1 MRKKVFILLLLLTFI
16 ALPVM
21 SQTMSDEE
29 VLEYVKK
36 ATERGVSQKQIVLDL
51 AAKGVTRAQAERI
64 KAQYENDK
72 KNINAKSAVEKNRL
86 RNSAELPSQIFE
98 GDKESVNTLKKT
110 SSTSTLIGTSKTTKT
125 TPSTKENAEGEKLLT
140 EDEEL
145 LLEDEEKQYKTYTQ
159 FIEGDTIEIFGRSI
173 FQNRDLTF
181 APLQNIAT
189 PDNYKLGPGDEVI
202 IDIWGVSQ
210 NSIREIISPDGYIVV
225 QDLGLVYLSGKT
237 IEAATSYLKEQ
248 FGKIYSGI
256 SDDANSRISVS
267 LGQIRTI
274 QVNVMGE
281 VETPGTY
288 SLSSLSSVF
297 HALYSAG
304 GINHRGSLRNIQIV
318 RNGKKVDSVDIYEYI
333 LKGNGIGDSRLQDG
347 DAIIVPTY
355 ENLVSIEGNVKRPM
369 YYEMKSDET
378 VADLISFSGDF
389 MSNAY
394 KEYIT
399 ITRKNNKEYEIC
411 TVDCDEYATFALM
424 DGDKAEVGAIIDRFK
439 NKLEIKG
446 AVYRPGV
453 YQLGDKIKTVKQLI
467 EKADGIMGD
476 AFLGRAVMHRE
487 HDDLTLEV
495 VQVDVKGILNGSSA
509 DIPLQKGDVL
519 YIPSIHDLKD
529 LGTISVFGE
538 VARPGEFPFAEN
550 TTIEDIIIQAG
561 GLKES
566 ASTVRVDIS
575 RRIKNSKGT
584 EAIKETGEMFS
595 FALKEGFVI
604 DGTPGFVLEPYD
616 QVFVRKSPAY
626 KKQIN
631 VQIKGEV
638 LYEGTY
644 ALTQRNERL
653 SDLVKKA
660 GGVIDG
666 AYVKGARL
674 LRRINDDERVKM
686 KKTLDLVSQ
695 NSDSLDVKKLELGNE
710 YYVGIDLEKAINNP
724 GSSID
729 VVLREGDILDV
740 PEFNNTVRISG
751 AVLYPN
757 TVVFS
762 DNKKVAHYVE
772 QAGGYAPKSKKNK
785 TYVLYMN
792 GQIAKAKKNSKNVIQ
807 PGCEIIVP
815 NKGAS
820 KFNLQ
825 SILAFATSAASLAT
839 MVATIA
845 NITK

>member
-1 MRKKVFILLLLLTFI
+1 MRKKILLLSLLLMFLS
-16 ALPVM
+16 LPAM
-21 SQTMSDEE
+21 AQTMSDEE
-29 VLEYVKK
+29 VLEYVKS
-36 ATERGVSQKQIVLDL
+36 ATERGVSQKQIVIDL

-64 KAQYENDK
+64 KAKYESDQKTLNS
-72 KNINAKSAVEKNRL
+72 KSAVEKNRM
-86 RNSAELPSQIFE
+86 RNSVELPSQMFE
-98 GDKESVNTLKKT
+98 EDAERTGTRKESATPLTGTNK
-110 SSTSTLIGTSKTTKT
+110 TSKTTT
-125 TPSTKENAEGEKLLT
+125 TTTKKGVEEEVTLT
-140 EDEEL
+140 EDELFIE
-145 LLEDEEKQYKTYTQ
+145 EEREKQYKTYTQ
-159 FIEGDTIEIFGRSI
+159 FIDGDTIEIFGRSI

-202 IDIWGVSQ
+202 IDIWGASQ
-210 NSIREIISPDGYIVV
+210 NSIREVISPDGYIVV
-225 QDLGLVYLSGKT
+225 QDLGLVYLNGKT
-237 IEAATSYLKEQ
+237 IEVATSYLKEQ

-256 SDDANSRISVS
+256 SDDANSKISVS

-281 VETPGTY
+281 VLTPGTY

-318 RNGKKVDSVDIYEYI
+318 RNGKKVDSVDIYDYI
-333 LKGNGIGDSRLQDG
+333 LKGNGLADSRLQDG
-347 DAIIVPTY
+347 DAVIVPTY

-369 YYEMKSDET
+369 YYEMKSGET

-389 MSNAY
+389 MGDAY
-394 KEYIT
+394 KEHIT

-411 TVDCDEYATFALM
+411 TVDFDEYATFPLM

-446 AVYRPGV
+446 AVYRPGI
-453 YQLGDKIKTVKQLI
+453 YQFGEKIKTVKQLI

-487 HDDLTLEV
+487 HEDLTLEV
-495 VQVDVKGILNGSSA
+495 IQVDVKGILNGSNA

-519 YIPSIHDLKD
+519 YIPSIHDLQD
-529 LGTISVFGE
+529 IGVISVFGE
-538 VARPGEFPFAEN
+538 VARPGDFPFAEN

-566 ASTVRVDIS
+566 ASTVRVDVS
-575 RRIKNSKGT
+575 RRIKNSRGT
-584 EAIKETGEMFS
+584 EATQETGEMFS
-595 FALKEGFVI
+595 FALKEGFVV
-604 DGTPGFVLEPYD
+604 DGTPGFVLKPYD

-686 KKTLDLVSQ
+686 EKTLDLVTQ
-695 NSDSLDVKKLELGNE
+695 NSDSLDMKKLELGE
-710 YYVGIDLEKAINNP
+710 VYYVGIDLEEALEKP

-729 VVLREGDILDV
+729 VVLREGDVLDI

-762 DNKKVAHYVE
+762 DNKKVSHYVE

-792 GQIAKAKKNSKNVIQ
+792 GQIAKAKKNSKNIIQ
-807 PGCEIIVP
+807 PGCEVIVP
-815 NKGAS
+815 NRGAS
-820 KFNLQ
+820 KFNIQ
-825 SILAFATSAASLAT
+825 NIMAFATSAASLAT

-845 NITK
+845 NIAK

>member
-1 MRKKVFILLLLLTFI
+1 MLFMFVSLPMI
-16 ALPVM
+16 A
-21 SQTMSDEE
+21 QTMSDEE
-29 VLEYVKK
+29 VMEYVKK
-36 ATERGVSQKQIVLDL
+36 ATEQGISQKKIVLDL

-64 KAQYENDK
+64 KAKYEKDK
-72 KNINAKSAVEKNRL
+72 QSLNSKSAVEKNRM
-86 RNSAELPSQIFE
+86 RNSVELPSQMFNE
-98 GDKESVNTLKKT
+98 GDVDVQKGTTTPKTGISTKT
-110 SSTSTLIGTSKTTKT
+110 SSETTGKR
-125 TPSTKENAEGEKLLT
+125 SLEEDQLMS

-145 LLEDEEKQYKTYTQ
+145 ILDDSEESEKTPKIKKYSK
-159 FIEGDTIEIFGRSI
+159 FAEGDTIEIFGRSI
-173 FQNRDLTF
+173 FQNKDLTF

-189 PDNYKLGPGDEVI
+189 PDNYKLGPGDEVL

-210 NSIREIISPDGYIVV
+210 NSITEIISPDGYIVI
-225 QDLGLVYLSGKT
+225 QDLGLVYLNGKT
-237 IEAATSYLKEQ
+237 IAEATSYLKEQ
-248 FGKIYSGI
+248 LGKIYSGI
-256 SDDANSRISVS
+256 SDDSSSKISVS

-281 VETPGTY
+281 VEIPGTY

-304 GINHRGSLRNIQIV
+304 GINYRGSLRNIQIV
-318 RNGKKVDSVDIYEYI
+318 RNGKNIGTVDIYEYI
-333 LKGNGIGDSRLQDG
+333 LKGNAASDIRLQDG
-347 DAIIVPTY
+347 DAIIIPTY
-355 ENLVSIEGNVKRPM
+355 ENLVNIEGNVKRPM
-369 YYEMKSDET
+369 YYEMKNGET
-378 VADLISFSGDF
+378 LADLISFSGDF
-389 MSNAY
+389 MGDAY
-394 KEYIT
+394 KEHIQ

-411 TVDCDEYATFALM
+411 TVDNEDFGTFVLM
-424 DGDKAEVGAIIDRFK
+424 DGDKAEVGKILDRYT

-446 AVYRPGV
+446 AVYRPGI
-453 YQLGDKIKTVKQLI
+453 YQFGSKIKTVKQLI

-495 VQVDVKGILNGSSA
+495 VQVDVKGILNGSAA

-538 VARPGEFPFAEN
+538 VARPGDFPFAEN

-566 ASTVRVDIS
+566 ASIVRVDIS

-584 EAIKETGEMFS
+584 EATKETGEMFS

-604 DGTPGFVLEPYD
+604 DGTPGFFLEPYD
-616 QVFVRKSPAY
+616 QVFVRKSPTY

-644 ALTQRNERL
+644 SLTQRNERL

-686 KKTLDLVSQ
+686 EKTLNLVKQ
-695 NSDSLDVKKLELGNE
+695 NSDSLDVEKLELGE
-710 YYVGIDLEKAINNP
+710 VYYVGIDLEKAIKNP
-724 GSSID
+724 GTTVD
-729 VVLREGDILDV
+729 VVLREGDVLDI
-740 PEFNNTVRISG
+740 PEINNTVRISG

-757 TVVFS
+757 TVVYTEG
-762 DNKKVAHYVE
+762 KKVSHYVE
-772 QAGGYAPKSKKNK
+772 QAGGYAPRSKKNK
-785 TYVLYMN
+785 TYILYMN
-792 GQIAKAKKNSKNVIQ
+792 GQIAKAKKSSKTLIQ
-807 PGCEIIVP
+807 PGCEVIVP
-815 NKGAS
+815 NRGAS
-820 KFNLQ
+820 KINLQ
-825 SILAFATSAASLAT
+825 NVMAFATSAASLAT

-845 NITK
+845 NISK

>member
-1 MRKKVFILLLLLTFI
+1 MRSRILLLSVLLMFI
-16 ALPVM
+16 SLSVVAQTTMTDDEVM
-21 SQTMSDEE
+21 
-29 VLEYVKK
+29 EYVKK
-36 ATERGVSQKQIVLDL
+36 ATEQGVSQKQIIVDL

-64 KAQYENDK
+64 KANYEKSMKTLNS
-72 KNINAKSAVEKNRL
+72 KSAIEKNRM
-86 RNSAELPSQIFE
+86 RNSVEMPNFEEDSLLIDGKQNMKLPNVFGENEQEL
-98 GDKESVNTLKKT
+98 T
-110 SSTSTLIGTSKTTKT
+110 
-125 TPSTKENAEGEKLLT
+125 
-140 EDEEL
+140 DEEL
-145 LLEDEEKQYKTYTQ
+145 MMNDEEYKEWLKRKKKYAK
-159 FIEGDTIEIFGRSI
+159 FEEGDTIEIFGRSI

-202 IDIWGVSQ
+202 VDIWGASQ
-210 NSIREIISPDGYIVV
+210 SNIMETISPDGYIVV
-225 QDLGLVYLSGKT
+225 QDLGLVYLNGKT
-237 IEAATSYLKEQ
+237 IKEATSYLKEQ
-248 FGKIYSGI
+248 LNKIYSGI
-256 SDDANSRISVS
+256 SEDSNSKISVS

-281 VETPGTY
+281 VMTPGTY
-288 SLSSLSSVF
+288 SLSSLASVF
-297 HALYSAG
+297 HAIYNAG
-304 GINHRGSLRNIQIV
+304 GTNHRGSLRNIQIV
-318 RNGKKVDSVDIYEYI
+318 RSGKKVTTVDLYDYI
-333 LKGNGIGDSRLQDG
+333 LKGKDLGDIRLQDG

-369 YYEMKSDET
+369 YYEMKSGEKL
-378 VADLISFSGDF
+378 ADLISFSGDF
-389 MSNAY
+389 MADAY
-394 KEYIT
+394 KNHVQ
-399 ITRKNNKEYEIC
+399 ITRKSDKEYEIC
-411 TVDCDEYATFALM
+411 TVDKDEYATFPLA
-424 DGDKAEVGAIIDRFK
+424 DGDKVEVGVILERFK

-446 AVYRPGV
+446 AVYRPGI
-453 YQLGDKIKTVKQLI
+453 YQFGDKINTVKQLI
-467 EKADGIMGD
+467 EKADGVMGD
-476 AFLGRAVMHRE
+476 AFLSRAVMHRE

-495 VQVDVKGILNGSSA
+495 ISVDVKGILNGTVA

-519 YIPSIHDLKD
+519 YIPSIHDLQD

-538 VARPGEFPFAEN
+538 VARPGDFPYAEN

-561 GLKES
+561 GLRES
-566 ASTVRVDIS
+566 ASTVRVDVS

-584 EAIKETGEMFS
+584 TATNETGEMFS

-604 DGTPGFVLEPYD
+604 DGTPGFVLQPYD
-616 QVFVRKSPAY
+616 QVFVRKSPSY

-631 VQIKGEV
+631 VQVQGEI

-660 GGVIDG
+660 GGVING

-686 KKTLDLVSQ
+686 QKTLDLVKQ
-695 NSDSLDVKKLELGNE
+695 NSDSLDIAKLELGE
-710 YYVGIDLEKAINNP
+710 VYYVGIDLEEAIKNP
-724 GSSID
+724 GTSVD
-729 VVLREGDILDV
+729 LVLREGDILDI

-757 TVVFS
+757 TIVY
-762 DNKKVAHYVE
+762 DEDKKVSHYVE
-772 QAGGYAPKSKKNK
+772 QAGGYAARAKKNG

-792 GQIAKAKKNSKNVIQ
+792 GHIAKAKKNSKKVVE
-807 PGCEIIVP
+807 PGCELIVP
-815 NKGAS
+815 NRGES
-820 KFNLQ
+820 KFKIEN
-825 SILAFATSAASLAT
+825 IMAFATSAASLAT

>member
-1 MRKKVFILLLLLTFI
+1 MRSRILLLSVLLMFI
-16 ALPVM
+16 SLSVVAQTTMTDDEVM
-21 SQTMSDEE
+21 
-29 VLEYVKK
+29 EYVKK
-36 ATERGVSQKQIVLDL
+36 ATEQGVSQKQIIVDL

-64 KAQYENDK
+64 KANYEKSMKTLNS
-72 KNINAKSAVEKNRL
+72 KSAIEKNRM
-86 RNSAELPSQIFE
+86 RNSVEMPNFEEDSLLIDGKQNMKLPNVFGENEQEL
-98 GDKESVNTLKKT
+98 T
-110 SSTSTLIGTSKTTKT
+110 
-125 TPSTKENAEGEKLLT
+125 
-140 EDEEL
+140 DEEL
-145 LLEDEEKQYKTYTQ
+145 MMNDEEYKEWLKRKKKYAK
-159 FIEGDTIEIFGRSI
+159 FEEGDTIEIFGRSI

-202 IDIWGVSQ
+202 VDIWGASQ
-210 NSIREIISPDGYIVV
+210 SNIMETISPDGYIVV
-225 QDLGLVYLSGKT
+225 QDLGLVYLNGKT
-237 IEAATSYLKEQ
+237 IKEATSYLKEQ
-248 FGKIYSGI
+248 LNKIYSGI
-256 SDDANSRISVS
+256 SEDSNSKISVS

-281 VETPGTY
+281 VMTPGTY

-297 HALYSAG
+297 HAIYNAG
-304 GINHRGSLRNIQIV
+304 GTNHRGSLRNIQIV
-318 RNGKKVDSVDIYEYI
+318 RSGKKVTTVDLYDYI
-333 LKGNGIGDSRLQDG
+333 LKGKDLGDIRLQDG

-369 YYEMKSDET
+369 YYEMKSGEKL
-378 VADLISFSGDF
+378 ADLISFSGDF
-389 MSNAY
+389 MADAY
-394 KEYIT
+394 KNHVQ
-399 ITRKNNKEYEIC
+399 ITRKSDKEYEIC
-411 TVDCDEYATFALM
+411 TVDKDEYATFPLA
-424 DGDKAEVGAIIDRFK
+424 DGDKVEVGVILERFK

-446 AVYRPGV
+446 AVYRPGI
-453 YQLGDKIKTVKQLI
+453 YQFGEKINTVKQLI
-467 EKADGIMGD
+467 EKADGVMGD
-476 AFLGRAVMHRE
+476 AFLSRAVMHRE

-495 VQVDVKGILNGSSA
+495 ISVDVKGILNGTVA

-519 YIPSIHDLKD
+519 YIPSIHDLQD

-538 VARPGEFPFAEN
+538 VARPGDFPYAEN

-561 GLKES
+561 GLNES
-566 ASTVRVDIS
+566 ASTVRVDVS

-584 EAIKETGEMFS
+584 EATNETGEMFS

-604 DGTPGFVLEPYD
+604 DGTPGFVLQPYD
-616 QVFVRKSPAY
+616 QVFVRKSPSY

-631 VQIKGEV
+631 VQVKGEI

-686 KKTLDLVSQ
+686 QKTLDLVKQ
-695 NSDSLDVKKLELGNE
+695 NSDSLDIAKLELGE
-710 YYVGIDLEKAINNP
+710 VYYVGIDLQEALENP
-724 GSSID
+724 GTSVD
-729 VVLREGDILDV
+729 LVLREGDILDI

-757 TVVFS
+757 TIVY
-762 DNKKVAHYVE
+762 DEDKKVSRYVE
-772 QAGGYAPKSKKNK
+772 QAGGYAARAKKNG

-792 GQIAKAKKNSKNVIQ
+792 GHIAKAKKNSKKVVE
-807 PGCEIIVP
+807 PGCELIVP
-815 NKGAS
+815 NRGES
-820 KFNLQ
+820 KFKIEN
-825 SILAFATSAASLAT
+825 IMAFATSAASLAT

>member
-1 MRKKVFILLLLLTFI
+1 MRRRILLLSVLLMFI
-16 ALPVM
+16 SLPVVA
-21 SQTMSDEE
+21 QTTMTDEE
-29 VLEYVKK
+29 VMEYVKK
-36 ATERGVSQKQIVLDL
+36 ATEQGVSQKQIIVDL

-64 KAQYENDK
+64 KANYE
-72 KNINAKSAVEKNRL
+72 KNMKTLNSKSAIEKNRM
-86 RNSAELPSQIFE
+86 RNSVEMPAFE
-98 GDKESVNTLKKT
+98 GDTL
-110 SSTSTLIGTSKTTKT
+110 LIDGKQNMKL
-125 TPSTKENAEGEKLLT
+125 PNMVGEKGKELT
-140 EDEEL
+140 DEEL
-145 LLEDEEKQYKTYTQ
+145 MMMDEEEYKEWLKRKKKYAK
-159 FIEGDTIEIFGRSI
+159 FEEGDTIEIFGRSI

-202 IDIWGVSQ
+202 VDIWGASQ
-210 NSIREIISPDGYIVV
+210 SNIMETISPDGYIVV
-225 QDLGLVYLSGKT
+225 QDLGLVYLNGKT
-237 IEAATSYLKEQ
+237 IKEATSYLKEQ
-248 FGKIYSGI
+248 LNKIYSGI
-256 SDDANSRISVS
+256 SEDSNSKISVS

-281 VETPGTY
+281 VMTPGTY

-297 HALYSAG
+297 HAIYNAG
-304 GINHRGSLRNIQIV
+304 GTNHRGSLRNIQVV
-318 RNGKKVDSVDIYEYI
+318 RSGKKVTTVDLYDFI
-333 LKGNGIGDSRLQDG
+333 LKGKDLGDIRLQDG

-369 YYEMKSDET
+369 YYEMKSGEKL
-378 VADLISFSGDF
+378 ADLISFSGDF
-389 MSNAY
+389 MADAY
-394 KEYIT
+394 KNHVQ
-399 ITRKNNKEYEIC
+399 ITRKSDKEYEIC
-411 TVDCDEYATFALM
+411 TVDKDEYATFLLA
-424 DGDKAEVGAIIDRFK
+424 DGDKVEVGVILERFK

-446 AVYRPGV
+446 AVYRPGI
-453 YQLGDKIKTVKQLI
+453 YQFGGKINTVKQLI
-467 EKADGIMGD
+467 EKADGVMGD
-476 AFLGRAVMHRE
+476 AFLSRAVMHRE

-495 VQVDVKGILNGSSA
+495 ISVDVKGILDGTVA

-538 VARPGEFPFAEN
+538 VARPGDFPYAEN

-561 GLKES
+561 GLNES
-566 ASTVRVDIS
+566 ASTVRVDVS

-584 EAIKETGEMFS
+584 TATNETGEMFS

-604 DGTPGFVLEPYD
+604 DGTPGFVLKPYD
-616 QVFVRKSPAY
+616 QVFVRKSPSY

-631 VQIKGEV
+631 VQVKGEI

-686 KKTLDLVSQ
+686 QKTLDLVKQ
-695 NSDSLDVKKLELGNE
+695 NSDSLDIAKLELGDV
-710 YYVGIDLEKAINNP
+710 YYVGIDLKKALENP
-724 GSSID
+724 GTSVD
-729 VVLREGDILDV
+729 LVLREGDILDI
-740 PEFNNTVRISG
+740 PEYNNTVRISG

-757 TVVFS
+757 TIVF
-762 DNKKVAHYVE
+762 DEGRKVSGYVE
-772 QAGGYAPKSKKNK
+772 QAGGYAARAKKNG

-792 GQIAKAKKNSKNVIQ
+792 GHIAKAKKNSKKIVE
-807 PGCEIIVP
+807 PGCELIVP
-815 NKGAS
+815 NRGES
-820 KFNLQ
+820 KFKIEN
-825 SILAFATSAASLAT
+825 IMAFATSAASLAT

-845 NITK
+845 NIAK